1 MEQCAARELAEET
14 ELVGELETVA
24 DPSGYPVFRAEVPS
38 DATVHL
44 GDEEHDRYV
53 WVSLERA
60 VRLLEPERV
69 AQSLAAAAH
78 GIV

>member
-44 GDEEHDRYV
+44 GDDEHDRFA
-53 WVSLERA
+53 WEPLERA
-60 VRLLEPERV
+60 MRLLEPERV
-69 AQSLAAAAH
+69 ARSLVTAAH

>member
-14 ELVGELETVA
+14 GLAGELETVA
-24 DPSGYPVFRAEVPS
+24 DPSGYPVFCAEVPS

-44 GDEEHDRYV
+44 GDKEHDRYV
-53 WVSLERA
+53 WEPLERA